1 MTVPSIPVIFG
12 CAGPELSK
20 AEREFFCRWNPIG
33 FILFARNCDTP
44 DQIRKLIA
52 DFKNAVDVADP
63 LILID
68 QEGGRVQR
76 LGPPHWPTYPAA
88 GCVAALAKTEP
99 AEGQRYMSLL
109 GRLLA
114 SDLEPLGITVN
125 CAPVLD
131 VLQPETHEIIGD
143 RALGDDPSHVATFG
157 RAFSEGL
164 LAGGV
169 LPVIKHLP
177 GHGRARVDSHAELP
191 RVDTPLAELE
201 AVDFS
206 PFHALR
212 DMPLAMTAHVV
223 FEALDP
229 DRPVTTSP
237 SALQRAIRGRI
248 GYSGLLM
255 SDDIC
260 MRALHG
266 PMDQRARDA
275 QRSGCDLVLHCNG
288 DIAEME
294 LVAGAV
300 RRTSPLVGSWLAR
313 AEALRRSSVQY
324 DGFDADVTRAVL
336 EDALSRE
343 NG

>member
-1 MTVPSIPVIFG
+1 MSEPSIPVIFG
-12 CAGPELSK
+12 CAGPELSS
-20 AEREFFCRWNPIG
+20 AEFDFFRSSNPIG
-33 FILFARNCDTP
+33 FILFERNCDTP
-44 DQIRKLIA
+44 GQTRKLIA
-52 DFKNAVDVADP
+52 DFKNAVDVVNP

-76 LGPPHWPTYPAA
+76 LGPPHWPAYPAA
-88 GCVAALAKTEP
+88 GCVAALAKTDP
-99 AEGQRYMSLL
+99 AKGQRYMSLL
-109 GRLLA
+109 GQLLA
-114 SDLEPLGITVN
+114 SDLSPLGITVD

-131 VLQPETHEIIGD
+131 VLQPETHEIIGN
-143 RALGDDPSHVATFG
+143 RAIGDDPSLVARFG
-157 RAFSEGL
+157 RALSEGL
-164 LAGGV
+164 LAGGI

-201 AVDFS
+201 SVDFL

-237 SALQRAIRGRI
+237 SALRRAVRGWI
-248 GYSGLLM
+248 GYRGLLM

-275 QRSGCDLVLHCNG
+275 QRAGCDLILHCNG
-288 DIAEME
+288 DIVDME

-300 RRTSPLVGSWLAR
+300 RRTSPSVENLLAR
-313 AEALRRSSVQY
+313 AEALRLSSAQD
-324 DGFDADVTRAVL
+324 DGFDADATRAAL
-336 EDALSRE
+336 QDALS
-343 NG
+343 GGAG

>member
-1 MTVPSIPVIFG
+1 
-12 CAGPELSK
+12 
-20 AEREFFCRWNPIG
+20 
-33 FILFARNCDTP
+33 
-44 DQIRKLIA
+44 
-52 DFKNAVDVADP
+52 
-63 LILID
+63 
-68 QEGGRVQR
+68 
-76 LGPPHWPTYPAA
+76 
-88 GCVAALAKTEP
+88 
-99 AEGQRYMSLL
+99 
-109 GRLLA
+109 LA

-157 RAFSEGL
+157 RAFSKGL

-237 SALQRAIRGRI
+237 SALRRAIRGRI
-248 GYSGLLM
+248 GYGGLLM

-313 AEALRRSSVQY
+313 AEALRRSSAQ
-324 DGFDADVTRAVL
+324 DDDFDADVTRAAL
-336 EDALSRE
+336 QDALSGE